1 MAEQQELELDQA
13 ARPVAAPV
21 EEADLDGELVLY
33 NPVDHRI
40 HHLDRIGSIV
50 WQLLDGQATIGEL
63 IDDLAAAFGSP
74 RSVVEQDVGALIAE
88 LHSEGLLVNTSSG
101 RFEPYPAD
109 HLSDPPNPCESDVG
123 RLALGEAFTI
133 RIEDRDV
140 ALRVSPD
147 VTAGLKEIL
156 HGHLVDVDP
165 ADAPAHFSAFLPGDD
180 REVNRLYHGFCP
192 RTRSVDPARVLRS
205 LVDHAATALPP
216 LPGTVSVFARAA
228 IIDGARAVLLPH
240 VLDDSLKGW
249 DARLRHA
256 GIVLT
261 DAPVFG
267 LDLDTAEV
275 VLTDRLG
282 YGPQL
287 DDLAASLPARRREP
301 PPAPGRYPLER
312 WWFVH
317 YFGTPGPASRAQAAR
332 RAAQI
337 LDPGH
342 DLDSAFF
349 ARVGELFERVD
360 AQVGDMRETDPIRL
374 LLGNRR

>member
-1 MAEQQELELDQA
+1 VAEQQELEVDLE

-21 EEADLDGELVLY
+21 EEAELDGELVLY

-40 HHLDRIGSIV
+40 HHLDRTGSLV
-50 WQLLDGQATIGEL
+50 WQLLDGSATIAEL
-63 IDDLAAAFGSP
+63 IDDIAGVFGTP
-74 RSVVEQDVGALIAE
+74 PAVVEQDVRALVTE
-88 LHSEGLLVNTSSG
+88 LHTEGLLLNSSSG

-109 HLSDPPNPCESDVG
+109 HLSDPPNPCESDVR
-123 RLALGEAFTI
+123 RLELGEAFTI
-133 RIEDRDV
+133 RVDGRDV
-140 ALRVSPD
+140 ALQVSPD
-147 VTAGLKEIL
+147 LTSGLQEIL
-156 HGHLVDVDP
+156 REHLVDVDP
-165 ADAPAHFSAFLPGDD
+165 AGAPAHFSAFVPGDD

-205 LVDHAATALPP
+205 LVDHAATALPA

-228 IIDGARAVLLPH
+228 IIDGERAVLLPH

-249 DARLRHA
+249 DARLRQA

-261 DAPVFG
+261 DAPVLG

-275 VLTDRLG
+275 VLADRLG
-282 YGPQL
+282 FGPQL
-287 DDLAASLPARRREP
+287 DELVASLPARRREP

-317 YFGTPGPASRAQAAR
+317 YFGDPGPASRAQAAR

-342 DLDSAFF
+342 DLDGAFF
-349 ARVGELFERVD
+349 TRLGELFDRVD